1 MATNKPGKHFKIDK
15 STKRLMALSTF
26 PHKPRLNEFEQKEA
40 EIKLEPLSRNDF
52 KTLMIHSQ
60 LSRQETASS
69 DLRDPLWK
77 PKKKAPTVEGG
88 ASAEGAAATPGTAK
102 DTPSVQ
108 DNKRKGKVSLRKMK
122 TSEDGPKEKYE

>member
-77 PKKKAPTVEGG
+77 TKKKAPTVEAG
-88 ASAEGAAATPGTAK
+88 ASAEGAAPGTTE
-102 DTPSVQ
+102 TPSAP
-108 DNKRKGKVSLRKMK
+108 NKRKGKVSLRKMK